1 MIALEI
7 YAVGVS
13 LIAAIALV
21 GWHDATTQYRR
32 LSKLYWT
39 ILTERFGNDEAITR
53 LGQE

>member
-1 MIALEI
+1 MMALQI

-21 GWHDATTQYRR
+21 GWHDAAKQYDR
-32 LSKLYWT
+32 LSNLYFS